1 MVTCIVMLST
11 TVFLSLPIGIVQDHY
26 QNIYREQLEKEQK
39 IAVEMEYSKLW
50 TNKVQSSLTKSKHYH
65 NNSWSSL

>member
-1 MVTCIVMLST
+1 MLST

-39 IAVEMEYSKLW
+39 IAVEMEYSKL
-50 TNKVQSSLTKSKHYH
+50 
-65 NNSWSSL
+65 